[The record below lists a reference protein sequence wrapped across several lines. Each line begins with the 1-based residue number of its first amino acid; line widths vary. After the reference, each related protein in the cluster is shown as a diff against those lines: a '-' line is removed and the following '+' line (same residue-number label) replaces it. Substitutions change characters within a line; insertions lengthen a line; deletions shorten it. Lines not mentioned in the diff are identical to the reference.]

1 MLFEVRRSTLRTSN
15 LAPRTSNLDFLMR
28 TVVLASTSPYRL
40 QLLRQLGIPFHVDA
54 PLFQESHDLGL
65 APELLVRHLALQKAK
80 SLIDR
85 HPDALIIGSDQVFVD
100 ARGRI
105 VGKPGSPEKAVEQLR
120 GMSGRRHTFYTGL
133 AVLDS
138 ASGEHLGACS
148 TFSVTLRSLT
158 EEQIHYYVQKE
169 NPIDCAG
176 SFKIEGLGI
185 ALMAAMEGE
194 DYSSL
199 IGLPLIRLTDLLT
212 QFGVPILQGTL
223 DD

>member
-1 MLFEVRRSTLRTSN
+1 
-15 LAPRTSNLDFLMR
+15 MR
-28 TVVLASTSPYRL
+28 TVVLASTSPYRM
-40 QLLRQLGIPFHVDA
+40 QLMRQLGIPFHVDA

-80 SLIDR
+80 SIVAR

-105 VGKPGSPEKAVEQLR
+105 VGKPGTAEKAIEQLR
-120 GMSGRRHTFYTGL
+120 SMSGRRHTFYTGL

-138 ASGEHLGACS
+138 ASGDHLGACT
-148 TFSVTLRSLT
+148 TFSVTLRPLT
-158 EEQIHYYVQKE
+158 DEQIHFYVQKE
-169 NPIDCAG
+169 SPLDCAG

-185 ALMAAMEGE
+185 TLMAAMEGE

-199 IGLPLIRLTDLLT
+199 IGLPLIRLTDFLL
-212 QFGVPILQGTL
+212 QFGVPFLRGME